1 MRAIKKLSLAL
12 VCVAA
17 LGAGTAMAADGV
29 VTAAAVPL
37 DAVQADPQ
45 VMRAP
50 GTYIT
55 SGKIVAIEDGL
66 YIIKGEGSRQQVAA
80 VVDRDTYVVDGK
92 SGKLRL
98 PHALKVGQQVTAYYS
113 AKMTRSLPPQSH
125 AMAIVIGAPDEGI
138 AAYFEVVQA
147 AKSADGSCVTLLNA
161 NNDLIATVDAAACS
175 DFAKIKRGDKLLL
188 WYDVVTMSMPAQ
200 CNPGKV
206 IILP

>member
-1 MRAIKKLSLAL
+1 MQAIKKLSLAL

-17 LGAGTAMAADGV
+17 LGVGTAVAAG
-29 VTAAAVPL
+29 AAVDAPL

-66 YIIKGEGSRQQVAA
+66 YIIKGEGNRPQVAA

-92 SGKLRL
+92 SGRLRL
-98 PHALKVGQQVTAYYS
+98 PMALKVGQRVTAYYS
-113 AKMTRSLPPQSH
+113 ANMTRSLPPQSH
-125 AMAIVIGAPDEGI
+125 AMAIVIGAPAEGS
-138 AAYFEVVQA
+138 AAYFEVSQA
-147 AKSADGSCVTLLNA
+147 ALSADGSYVTLLNA

-175 DFAKIKRGDKLLL
+175 DFAKIKRGDKLLV
-188 WYDVVTMSMPAQ
+188 WYDVMTMSLPAQ
-200 CNPGKV
+200 TNASKV
-206 IILP
+206 VLLP

>member
-1 MRAIKKLSLAL
+1 MQAKKKLSLAL

-17 LGAGTAMAADGV
+17 LGLGTAVAAG
-29 VTAAAVPL
+29 AAVDAPL

-66 YIIKGEGSRQQVAA
+66 YIIKGEGSRPQVAA

-92 SGKLRL
+92 NGRLRL
-98 PHALKVGQQVTAYYS
+98 PMALKVGQRVTAYYS
-113 AKMTRSLPPQSH
+113 ANMTRSLPPQSH
-125 AMAIVIGAPDEGI
+125 AMAIVIGAPTEGS
-138 AAYFEVVQA
+138 AAYFEVSQA
-147 AKSADGSCVTLLNA
+147 ALSADGSYVTLLNA

-175 DFAKIKRGDKLLL
+175 DFAKIKRGDKLLV
-188 WYDVVTMSMPAQ
+188 WYDVMTMSLPAQ
-200 CNPGKV
+200 TNASKV
-206 IILP
+206 VLLP

>member
-1 MRAIKKLSLAL
+1 MQAIKKLSLAL

-17 LGAGTAMAADGV
+17 LGVGTAMAAD
-29 VTAAAVPL
+29 AAVAAPL

-66 YIIKGEGSRQQVAA
+66 YIIKGEGSRPQVAA
-80 VVDRDTYVVDGK
+80 VVDRDTYVVDGR

-98 PHALKVGQQVTAYYS
+98 PFALKVGQQVTAYYS
-113 AKMTRSLPPQSH
+113 ANMTRSLPPQSH
-125 AMAIVIGAPDEGI
+125 AMAIVIGAPSEGTV
-138 AAYFEVVQA
+138 AYFEVAQA
-147 AKSADGSCVTLLNA
+147 AMSADGSYVTLLNA

-175 DFAKIKRGDKLLL
+175 DFAKIKRGDKLLV
-188 WYDVVTMSMPAQ
+188 WYEVMTMSLPAQ
-200 CNPGKV
+200 CSPIRV
-206 IILP
+206 VLLP